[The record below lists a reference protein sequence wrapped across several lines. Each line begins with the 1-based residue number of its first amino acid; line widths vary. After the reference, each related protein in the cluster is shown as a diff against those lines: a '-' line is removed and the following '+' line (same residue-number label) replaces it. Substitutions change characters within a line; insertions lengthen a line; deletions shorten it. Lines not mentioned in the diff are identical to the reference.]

1 MGASAKS
8 SKLPVK
14 VVARA
19 KAVVAPGRP
28 LRPRPG
34 QPVVKAQPSERKA
47 KLVAALKRLHPM
59 D

>member
-1 MGASAKS
+1 MNAAPKKP
-8 SKLPVK
+8 KLPVK

-19 KAVVAPGRP
+19 KVAAVAKAPAKSVA
-28 LRPRPG
+28 
-34 QPVVKAQPSERKA
+34 SEKKA

>member
-1 MGASAKS
+1 MK
-8 SKLPVK
+8 KLPAK

-19 KAVVAPGRP
+19 KAAAAAKPLPPPKPQLARP
-28 LRPRPG
+28 IAAD
-34 QPVVKAQPSERKA
+34 KKA